1 MRKYTYILQ
10 THNPD
15 KKYIVDNIVENISFV
30 VIVNNIA
37 RKSTLST
44 MLRLRARLAGSR
56 SNTTKR
62 VDDNCYKIN

>member
-15 KKYIVDNIVENISFV
+15 KKYIVDNIIKNIGDDV
-30 VIVNNIA
+30 A

-44 MLRLRARLAGSR
+44 MLRHARGGWLRMRYNEESE
-56 SNTTKR
+56 
-62 VDDNCYKIN
+62 

>member
-44 MLRLRARLAGSR
+44 MLWRDQSGWSAMQYNEESEW
-56 SNTTKR
+56 
-62 VDDNCYKIN
+62 

>member
-15 KKYIVDNIVENISFV
+15 KKYVVDNIVENISCEYCRQYCEKKY
-30 VIVNNIA
+30 IVNNVV
-37 RKSTLST
+37 
-44 MLRLRARLAGSR
+44 AGPGWLVSR
-56 SNTTKR
+56 CNTTKK